1 MSDESS
7 QPMEPSRL
15 NTLQAQ
21 FKNLKKSVSNYSD
34 AIKLLRVA
42 RSDALKDAKG
52 TQTPFIIDLEKCEEE
67 SNKSIETM
75 KSVLDYFDEQ
85 VKKEKGVN
93 VSQESSI
100 RSDDTKI
107 KWNFVMIQWVVIV
120 LILIIVWR
128 KFGG

>member
-7 QPMEPSRL
+7 QQMEPNRL